1 MVATI
6 IVAAGSGR
14 RMGGEVPKQFLE
26 IGGQVVL
33 MRTIRNFSY
42 LRGTVV
48 VVLAD
53 DWIEYWNKLCVAKGF
68 EAVHTVVAG
77 GAERSDSVRRGLEEV
92 GAAEVV
98 LVQDG
103 VRPFAS
109 KELIDRVIEAAK
121 RAGAAVPAIEVTD
134 TIRTTNGCVVDRSN
148 LHAVQTP
155 QGFRTEVLKK
165 AYAQAGAQCLT
176 DDAQVVEAI
185 GVPIVLVEG
194 SRENIKITTPFD
206 IKIAETIW

>member
-1 MVATI
+1 M
-6 IVAAGSGR
+6 
-14 RMGGEVPKQFLE
+14 
-26 IGGQVVL
+26 
-33 MRTIRNFSY
+33 
-42 LRGTVV
+42 
-48 VVLAD
+48 
-53 DWIEYWNKLCVAKGF
+53 
-68 EAVHTVVAG
+68 
-77 GAERSDSVRRGLEEV
+77 
-92 GAAEVV
+92 
-98 LVQDG
+98 
-103 VRPFAS
+103 
-109 KELIDRVIEAAK
+109 
-121 RAGAAVPAIEVTD
+121 
-134 TIRTTNGCVVDRSN
+134 VDRSN